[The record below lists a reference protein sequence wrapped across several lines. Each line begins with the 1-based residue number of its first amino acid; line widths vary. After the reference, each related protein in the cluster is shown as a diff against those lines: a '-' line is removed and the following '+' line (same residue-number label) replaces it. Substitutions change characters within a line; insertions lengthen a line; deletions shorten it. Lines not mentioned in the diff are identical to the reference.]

1 MSLCFHYQVQS
12 VLRRTKWLLQ
22 NLCKMID
29 FMKWFHVSTA
39 KSFCQ
44 LLIFDTGRIKN
55 VYTALQHETTS
66 LWKIGLLC
74 YEFYDST
81 LNTLQHLFKFVK
93 SLQILGSPSTLKHLL
108 YYCARNYCTRLQ
120 FFDYRTNINYLII
133 FII

>member
-12 VLRRTKWLLQ
+12 VLRSTKWLLQ
-22 NLCKMID
+22 ILCKMID

-44 LLIFDTGRIKN
+44 LLIFDTGRIKKCLHRFATWN
-55 VYTALQHETTS
+55 HITVKNWTVM
-66 LWKIGLLC
+66 LWVLR
-74 YEFYDST
+74 
-81 LNTLQHLFKFVK
+81 LNTEHSTTPFQVC
-93 SLQILGSPSTLKHLL
+93 QITKNFGSPSTLKHLL

-120 FFDYRTNINYLII
+120 FFDYKININYLIS